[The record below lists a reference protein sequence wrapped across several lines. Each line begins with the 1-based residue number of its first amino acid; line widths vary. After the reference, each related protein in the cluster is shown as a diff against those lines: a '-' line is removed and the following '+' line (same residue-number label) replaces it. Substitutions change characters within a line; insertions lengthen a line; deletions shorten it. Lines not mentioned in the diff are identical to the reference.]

1 MKTIIKGIA
10 IVGACVFFSSSLSAQ
25 IWGISGSQFQLST
38 TAGTIGTQ
46 TNHSLSFLTNNT
58 NRMYVDANG
67 KVGFGVVQNKRM
79 MHIHGTTPILA
90 EMDSQIPPPPGTE
103 SMLVIT
109 NTESG
114 STAWDGLRLGLQGS
128 VAQLGT
134 VDKLRMDIYNGTSLL
149 SFKGDGK
156 ITMFTSAFNYDAK
169 FAIRSTADN
178 AMYIDNTNNNQ
189 ANGYALKI
197 AVSNASTSAYSVVQG
212 LNTRYAVFGDGR
224 MALGQGTVQSGFVL
238 DVNGRSK
245 SNGYNSIASTDNVQA
260 FSVLNTSNNLVK
272 FVVQGNGKVGIGTDA
287 PGTDYMLDVVGK
299 ARACEVRVNNPG
311 WCDYVFE
318 ENYNLMPLSELK
330 EFLATNKH
338 LPEMPSEKVI
348 LDQGGF
354 DVAAM
359 NVALLKRSEENTLYI
374 LELESKINQL
384 SQLLEKQGEL
394 IESLT
399 SKK

>member
-1 MKTIIKGIA
+1 MKTIFKGIA
-10 IVGACVFFSSSLSAQ
+10 MLGSCVLFSSTLNAQ
-25 IWGISGSQFQLST
+25 VWGINGSQFQLSS

-114 STAWDGLRLGLQGS
+114 STSWDGLRLGLQGS

-149 SFKGDGK
+149 SFRGDGK

-197 AVSNASTSAYSVVQG
+197 AVSNANTNAYSLVQG
-212 LNTRYAVFGDGR
+212 TTTR
-224 MALGQGTVQSGFVL
+224 
-238 DVNGRSK
+238 
-245 SNGYNSIASTDNVQA
+245 
-260 FSVLNTSNNLVK
+260 
-272 FVVQGNGKVGIGTDA
+272 FVVKGSGKVGIGTDA
-287 PGTDYMLDVVGK
+287 PGVDYMLDVAGK

-384 SQLLEKQGEL
+384 SLLLEKQGEL
-394 IESLT
+394 IESLS